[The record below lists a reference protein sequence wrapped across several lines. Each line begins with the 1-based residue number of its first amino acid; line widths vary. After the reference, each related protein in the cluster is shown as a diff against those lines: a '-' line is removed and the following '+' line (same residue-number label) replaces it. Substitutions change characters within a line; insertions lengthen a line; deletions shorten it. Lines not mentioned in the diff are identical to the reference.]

1 MKNTLKQLSLFLL
14 ALTITLVSCR
24 EEESV
29 FIEGPQD
36 EALAANSNIAGLLQN
51 TATKDGSDDNIIDNA
66 SCISIEL
73 PVSVIVND
81 LEIVVD
87 SPEDFETIEDIFD
100 EFDDDEDVLE
110 IIFPITIV
118 LKDFSELVI
127 NNLDELEEF
136 ADDCKGENE
145 FDDDIE
151 CADIK
156 YPVTASVFN
165 SNNEVIDTITFNN
178 DQDLYEFIDDLDED
192 DVVRV
197 NFPVTVILF
206 DGTEVQTS
214 NLDELEDVL
223 EDAKDDCDE
232 DDDNDFNDDDCDNCT
247 TDQLS
252 EVLVGCTD
260 WSVDKL
266 ERNDEDLEDLYTGYR
281 FNFANDGTLTA
292 DSSSESF
299 SGTWESN
306 GSGNN
311 IGVVIN
317 IPNLSDFNATWNL
330 HEIDQDASESD
341 VDLRMG
347 DDQLRFESNCSGSG
361 DGNNGGDDN
370 GGTDD
375 SSLVQV
381 LTSGDWYVTNYFD
394 DVDETALFDGV
405 VFNFAADGSGTADD
419 GSTITNGTWST
430 SSGDET
436 DLELNLNFGASN
448 PFDELEE
455 DWDVLEATDD
465 IIRLK
470 DISGGDGTTDFLTFE
485 RNPSSNGNGGSDLGT
500 VLLDG
505 LWTVSSYL
513 DDGND
518 KTNDYNG
525 FTFDFEADG
534 SVVVDNGTATNST
547 WASQSG
553 DNKLV
558 LDFGDVMPLDEFNDD
573 WDVISVSDNQIELR
587 DVSGGD
593 GGVDTLIF
601 VKQ

>member
-1 MKNTLKQLSLFLL
+1 MILIL
-14 ALTITLVSCR
+14 ALTMISCR

-29 FIEGPQD
+29 FIEGPQ
-36 EALAANSNIAGLLQN
+36 EETLEANSNIAGLLQN

-66 SCISIEL
+66 SCISIAL
-73 PVSVIVND
+73 PVTVIVD
-81 LEIVVD
+81 GLDIIVD
-87 SPEDFETIEDIFD
+87 SPEDFDTIEDIFD
-100 EFDDDEDVLE
+100 EFDDDEDILE

-118 LKDFSELVI
+118 LSDFTELVI
-127 NNLDELEEF
+127 NDLDELEDF
-136 ADDCKGENE
+136 ADDCGGENE

-197 NFPVTVILF
+197 DFPITVILF
-206 DGTEVQTS
+206 DGTELQAS
-214 NLDELEDVL
+214 NLNELENILDN
-223 EDAKDDCDE
+223 AKDDCDE

-252 EVLVGCTD
+252 EILVGCSD

-266 ERNDEDLEDLYTGYR
+266 ERNDQDLEDLYTSYR
-281 FNFANDGTLTA
+281 FNFASDGTLTA

-299 SGTWESN
+299 SGTWETN
-306 GSGNN
+306 GTGNN
-311 IGVVIN
+311 ISVVIN
-317 IPNLSDFNATWNL
+317 IPNLTDFNATWNL
-330 HEIDQDASESD
+330 HEIEQDASESD

-347 DDQLRFESNCSGSG
+347 DDRLRFESNCT
-361 DGNNGGDDN
+361 GGGDN
-370 GGTDD
+370 GGVDD

-381 LTSGDWYVTNYFD
+381 LTTGDWYVTNYFD
-394 DVDETALFDGV
+394 DVDETALFDGL
-405 VFNFAADGSGTADD
+405 VFNFASDGTAMADD
-419 GSTITNGTWST
+419 GSMTTNGTWST

-436 DLELNLNFGASN
+436 TLELNLNFGTAN

-455 DWDVLEATDD
+455 DWDVLEATND

-485 RNPSSNGNGGSDLGT
+485 RNPSSNGNGGSDLST
-500 VLLDG
+500 VLVDG

-518 KTNDYNG
+518 ETNDYNG
-525 FTFDFEADG
+525 FTFDFVADG
-534 SVVVDNGTATNST
+534 SVIADNGSATNGT
-547 WASQSG
+547 WAGQNG

-558 LDFGDVMPLDEFNDD
+558 LDFGTVMPLDEFNDD
-573 WDVISVSDNQIELR
+573 WDVISVSDTQIELR